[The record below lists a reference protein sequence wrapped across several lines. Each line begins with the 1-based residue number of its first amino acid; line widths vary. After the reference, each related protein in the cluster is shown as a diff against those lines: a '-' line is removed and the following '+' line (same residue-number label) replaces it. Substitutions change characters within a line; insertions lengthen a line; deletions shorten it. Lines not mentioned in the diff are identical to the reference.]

1 MHRDAVPILVE
12 QIPVR
17 RRTLRISVVTETYPP
32 EVNGVAITAAQFI
45 DGLRRRDHQI
55 QLVRPR
61 QDEADTPGQDESLQ
75 ETLTRGF
82 PIPRYPSLK
91 MGLPARRALT
101 RLWSLRRPDVVHIVT
116 EGPLGWSALQTA
128 SKLGLPVVSDFRTNF
143 HAYSQHYGVGWLKK
157 PVLAYLRKFHNRTLA
172 TLVPTEAM
180 RATLANHGF
189 RNVRVISRGV
199 DTRLFTPAR
208 RSPLLR
214 HQWGAGP
221 DDPVVLHLGRLAPEK
236 NPDVVAATFESIRTR
251 VPRARF
257 VVVGD
262 GPSRRILEQRCPYAV
277 FAGMRRGE
285 DLAAH
290 VASADLFVFPSLTET
305 YGNVTIEAMASGLA
319 VVAFDYGAAGQH
331 ITHKLNGVLAPCT
344 SEQAF
349 VDLATELAADV
360 VRARRLGDSASVAAR
375 RLDWDHLVQ
384 ELEAV
389 LLVAAGSPPG

>member
-45 DGLRRRDHQI
+45 EGLRRRDHQI

-61 QDEADTPGQDESLQ
+61 QDEADTPGQDASLQ

-180 RATLANHGF
+180 RATLASHGF

-199 DTRLFTPAR
+199 DTGLFAPTR
-208 RSPLLR
+208 RSALLR
-214 HQWGAGP
+214 QQWGAGP

-236 NPDVVAATFESIRTR
+236 NPDTVIATFENIRTR
-251 VPRARF
+251 VPGARF

-262 GPSRRILEQRCPYAV
+262 GPSRRLLAQRCPYAV

-290 VASADLFVFPSLTET
+290 VASADIFVFPSLTET

-319 VVAFDYGAAGQH
+319 VVAFDYGAAAQH
-331 ITHKLNGVLAPCT
+331 ITHKLNGMLAPCAGERT
-344 SEQAF
+344 F
-349 VDLATELAADV
+349 IDLATELAADV
-360 VRARRLGDSASVAAR
+360 PRARRLGDSAFVAAR
-375 RLDWDHLVQ
+375 RLDWDHIVQ

-389 LLVAAGSPPG
+389 LLVAAGSPPA